1 MAMEKKNILIVEDE
15 GVIALQ
21 LKFDLEHM
29 GHAVIGIYAS
39 GQEALESIET
49 VRHDLLLIDIRLQGE
64 MDGIEMANLI
74 NKQYDIP
81 IIYITAH
88 SEENTIKRAKMTEPY
103 GYSLKPVNPKELK
116 VAVELTLHKSEI
128 DKGKARLTQEL
139 QNSIDK
145 AKSLSGMLTICSAC
159 KQIKDD
165 KGRWNVLESYITK
178 HSEALFS
185 HGICPEC
192 FGKAINE
199 AEELNK

>member
-1 MAMEKKNILIVEDE
+1 MAMENKKILIVEDE

-29 GHAVIGIYAS
+29 GHTVTGIYAS
-39 GQEALESIET
+39 GQEALESMET
-49 VRHDLLLIDIRLQGE
+49 TRPDLLLIDIRLQGE
-64 MDGIEMANLI
+64 MDGIEMASRI

-88 SEENTIKRAKMTEPY
+88 SDENTIKRAKMTEPY
-103 GYSLKPVNPKELK
+103 GYSLKPINPKELR
-116 VAVELTLHKSEI
+116 VAVEMTLHKSQI
-128 DKGKARLTQEL
+128 DRGKASLTQEL
-139 QNSIDK
+139 HNKLEQVK
-145 AKSLSGMLTICSAC
+145 RLGGMLTICSSC
-159 KQIKDD
+159 KKIRDD
-165 KGRWNVLESYITK
+165 KGSWNVLESYITK
-178 HSEALFS
+178 HSEAFFS